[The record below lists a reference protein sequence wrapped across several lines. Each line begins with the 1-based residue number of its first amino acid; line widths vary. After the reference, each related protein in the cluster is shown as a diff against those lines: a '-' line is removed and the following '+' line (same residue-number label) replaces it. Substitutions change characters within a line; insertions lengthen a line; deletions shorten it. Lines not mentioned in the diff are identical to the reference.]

1 MTAKEKAKELV
12 NKFEVLKHPTYD
24 GWGGEEEFTEGL
36 AKECAIICVDEILRM
51 FEGLDKPEYVTF
63 DIYEPKQYHME
74 EDTDYNGYA
83 MSEYWEQVKVEIN
96 EL

>member
-1 MTAKEKAKELV
+1 MTAKEKAEELV
-12 NKFEVLKHPTYD
+12 HKVEHSIAVKFNISPYETKIMGKD
-24 GWGGEEEFTEGL
+24 
-36 AKECAIICVDEILRM
+36 CAIICVDEILKM
-51 FEGLDKPEYVTF
+51 FTGLHKPEYVTF

>member
-1 MTAKEKAKELV
+1 MTTKEKADELV
-12 NKFEVLKHPTYD
+12 YKVERSIAVKFNISPYETKIIGKD
-24 GWGGEEEFTEGL
+24 
-36 AKECAIICVDEILRM
+36 CAILFVDEILEI
-51 FEGLDKPEYVTF
+51 FKGLHKPEYVTF

>member
-1 MTAKEKAKELV
+1 MTAKEKAEELV
-12 NKFEVLKHPTYD
+12 HKVEHSIAVKFNISPYETKIMGKD
-24 GWGGEEEFTEGL
+24 
-36 AKECAIICVDEILRM
+36 CAIVFVDEILRM

>member
-36 AKECAIICVDEILRM
+36 AKECAIICVDEIMLYYPVAV
-51 FEGLDKPEYVTF
+51 DN
-63 DIYEPKQYHME
+63 EPSKKF
-74 EDTDYNGYA
+74 N
-83 MSEYWEQVKVEIN
+83 EYWNNVKEEITN
-96 EL
+96 L

>member
-1 MTAKEKAKELV
+1 M
-12 NKFEVLKHPTYD
+12 
-24 GWGGEEEFTEGL
+24 FTGL
-36 AKECAIICVDEILRM
+36 H
-51 FEGLDKPEYVTF
+51 KPEYVTF